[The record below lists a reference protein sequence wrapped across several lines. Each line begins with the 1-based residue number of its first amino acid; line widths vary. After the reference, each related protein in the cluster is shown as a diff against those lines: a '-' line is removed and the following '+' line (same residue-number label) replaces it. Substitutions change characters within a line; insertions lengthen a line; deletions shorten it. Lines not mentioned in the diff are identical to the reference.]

1 MVSRGHQKKYLN
13 KIKNAAKFQLKK
25 NSNHFSAEDI
35 HQFRL
40 SLKKL
45 KSFSKFLCPNDKNC
59 LKVLK
64 TAFSQS
70 GYIRDIHNAGL
81 IAESHFVISGT
92 KKNIWQREF
101 NTASQKFAF
110 HASEY
115 LKSFMK
121 VSNHLQ
127 KKIEP
132 VSFHRV
138 YKYFKRI
145 LSAIPKNLEKN
156 NPENIHSGR
165 KQLKELLYL
174 HHMLPGSV
182 KKKLLVRVEYI
193 DCLQDKIGKW
203 HDLVIAETL
212 LKKRIN
218 RSQMIIIR
226 QEKERVLGETRKM
239 IEDFPEKATFLPKP

>member
-1 MVSRGHQKKYLN
+1 
-13 KIKNAAKFQLKK
+13 
-25 NSNHFSAEDI
+25 
-35 HQFRL
+35 
-40 SLKKL
+40 
-45 KSFSKFLCPNDKNC
+45 
-59 LKVLK
+59 
-64 TAFSQS
+64 
-70 GYIRDIHNAGL
+70 
-81 IAESHFVISGT
+81 
-92 KKNIWQREF
+92 
-101 NTASQKFAF
+101 
-110 HASEY
+110 
-115 LKSFMK
+115 
-121 VSNHLQ
+121 
-127 KKIEP
+127 
-132 VSFHRV
+132 V